1 MEGDYCSCNLL
12 QRHKTTT
19 GIAFTAIVLIK
30 FKLAFHPHGRTD
42 TMYRN
47 SINRYATTI
56 QDISIIPAFTSIN
69 ETVLKVGSNEF
80 QNYSFITP
88 R

>member
-1 MEGDYCSCNLL
+1 MAGDYYSCTLL
-12 QRHKTTT
+12 RRYEPTT
-19 GIAFTAIVLIK
+19 GLEYTAIVLFK
-30 FKLAFHPHGRTD
+30 FKLVFHPRDWTD

-56 QDISIIPAFTSIN
+56 QDIFIIPAFTPIN
-69 ETVLKVGSNEF
+69 ETVLEAESNEF

-88 R
+88 C